1 MPLPGSMVKNLCAN
15 AGDLGSITGSGRSPG
30 EGNGNTLRHPC
41 LGNPIDRGAWR
52 ATVCGDARTQTQL
65 SDQTTTRYTS
75 SLLFCSLE
83 HGILFGGLH
92 VLQKTIFSFM
102 IRKIQVYFCL
112 FKSHTKEE
120 NVSSFPEVSF
130 MHL

>member
-75 SLLFCSLE
+75 SLLFCSLG

-112 FKSHTKEE
+112 FRSHTKEE
-120 NVSSFPEVSF
+120 NVRSFPEVSF

>member
-65 SDQTTTRYTS
+65 RTKPQPGTLAACYSALWNMGFSSGAFMCFRKQF
-75 SLLFCSLE
+75 SLL
-83 HGILFGGLH
+83 
-92 VLQKTIFSFM
+92 
-102 IRKIQVYFCL
+102 
-112 FKSHTKEE
+112 
-120 NVSSFPEVSF
+120 
-130 MHL
+130 